1 MPLYKGNVYVVD
13 EIMGRMY
20 LSKGEHLMRIAE
32 TASHWPFQD
41 HELSI
46 SHHIPEREYS
56 RQGSQPIKEEVETIP
71 RGEEEGVT
79 NPITPIVGTAGGVG
93 STSILVAESKCQ
105 PGEEAFTPCEV
116 PVGERLKQEGIPS
129 GSSQDQVGA
138 SGKYQ
143 SDQGRGEPEW
153 ALPEPSELRGPL
165 GGGVP
170 KREPPPQA
178 DGTEGGEARK
188 QKALSPELRIVET
201 DKRQQRRL
209 AALARDHI
217 VKLREERLK
226 LAQEWLEEY
235 SMHTSSA
242 KLWGMGLGT
251 LRVEYIHWHNRLL
264 DREKQ
269 PHSDFFI
276 NLSPQVED
284 KLDFEEDE
292 PFDLADYD
300 QYFEWDKAEYMRL
313 WFIAARHYAFQRH
326 WDDAYAYVV
335 RSCPD
340 NIPQHQETYKCHSC
354 R

>member
-1 MPLYKGNVYVVD
+1 M
-13 EIMGRMY
+13 
-20 LSKGEHLMRIAE
+20 
-32 TASHWPFQD
+32 
-41 HELSI
+41 
-46 SHHIPEREYS
+46 
-56 RQGSQPIKEEVETIP
+56 
-71 RGEEEGVT
+71 
-79 NPITPIVGTAGGVG
+79 
-93 STSILVAESKCQ
+93 
-105 PGEEAFTPCEV
+105 
-116 PVGERLKQEGIPS
+116 
-129 GSSQDQVGA
+129 
-138 SGKYQ
+138 
-143 SDQGRGEPEW
+143 
-153 ALPEPSELRGPL
+153 

-178 DGTEGGEARK
+178 DGTEGGETRK
-188 QKALSPELRIVET
+188 QKALSPEQRIVET

-251 LRVEYIHWHNRLL
+251 LRVEYIHWYNRLL

-300 QYFEWDKAEYMRL
+300 QYFE
-313 WFIAARHYAFQRH
+313 
-326 WDDAYAYVV
+326 
-335 RSCPD
+335 
-340 NIPQHQETYKCHSC
+340 
-354 R
+354 